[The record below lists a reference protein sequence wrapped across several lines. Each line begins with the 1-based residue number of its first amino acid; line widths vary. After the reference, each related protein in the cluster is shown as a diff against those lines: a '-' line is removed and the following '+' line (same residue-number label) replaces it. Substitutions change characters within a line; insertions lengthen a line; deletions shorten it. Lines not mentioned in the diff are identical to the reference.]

1 MTFPVKK
8 ERKSG
13 FLVPTYGTTSQGGL
27 DISIPYYFNLAPN
40 YDLTLQPRYF
50 SKRGTQLGGEFRYM
64 GWAYNGTLVGTYL
77 PNDQIRDRDR
87 WMFRWTHQQVLGNGF
102 YTDWDYAKVSDN
114 NYFRDISQLGLNQAS
129 TTCRSAG
136 RLEFE
141 LLEYLR
147 PGLQVSDLAGS
158 GRAADSALRQGA

>member
-1 MTFPVKK
+1 
-8 ERKSG
+8 
-13 FLVPTYGTTSQGGL
+13 
-27 DISIPYYFNLAPN
+27 
-40 YDLTLQPRYF
+40 
-50 SKRGTQLGGEFRYM
+50 M

-129 TTCRSAG
+129 TTYLPQRGSV
-136 RLEFE
+136 EFE